1 MAASKAQR
9 AATAERRSRAVR
21 LRIAGM
27 DWEAIADQLGY
38 ASRGAACTDVT
49 RAMERHVAAEKAE
62 VEVLR
67 QQELD
72 RLNRLQAGLWTA
84 ATGGDAQSA
93 EVVRKIIMDRCKVL
107 GLAAPQRHEL
117 LTIDAIDAQIRDLQL
132 QLAGND

>member
-27 DWEAIADQLGY
+27 DWEANRRATRLREPR
-38 ASRGAACTDVT
+38 SRLHRRDAGDGAP
-49 RAMERHVAAEKAE
+49 RRHGEAE

-72 RLNRLQAGLWTA
+72 RLNRWQAGLWTA

-117 LTIDAIDAQIRDLQL
+117 LTIDAIDAQIRDLQAE
-132 QLAGND
+132 LAGND